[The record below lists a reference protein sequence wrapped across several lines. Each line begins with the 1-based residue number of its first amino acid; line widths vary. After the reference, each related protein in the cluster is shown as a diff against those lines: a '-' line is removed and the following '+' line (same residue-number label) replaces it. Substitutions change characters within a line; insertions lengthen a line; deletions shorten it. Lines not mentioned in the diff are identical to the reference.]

1 MPKKREYLD
10 VLGVLYALMR
20 ELRSKP
26 RNEVE
31 AHFDDPTQS
40 PIFQRFPSVIKNDE
54 LLTFICDYCRL
65 IIIGNARTH
74 EIELLMDEEIQTVK
88 HDKLKAYHSMV
99 TISEAFPALGIVAA
113 VLGVIKAMG
122 ALDQAPEVLGHLIG
136 AALVGTFAGIFF
148 SYAVVS
154 PIANNIKVVREK
166 KMRLYVIV
174 KQTLL
179 AFMNGAM
186 PQIAL
191 EHGRKTISAYE
202 RPTIDEVEQ
211 ETLAPAVAATPR
223 PHARRRRSRHGG
235 GSARIGAGRDS
246 LAELFAGSSN
256 FSSAADAAR
265 GVRPCCGC
273 LHRRAGAAARAAA
286 TGDPAGTWRAG
297 RLPTCWART
306 TARAPSV
313 CCTPRGGTPAVLSAD
328 RDAVFAIV
336 EAMLGGD
343 GSHQAQAPDRP
354 LSRPRA
360 TSIAAI
366 ARRYPTRR
374 ARAPAAKFPPM
385 ETAMTRKKAE
395 VTRRSRSARAERAA
409 RAGSAGAAGART

>member
-1 MPKKREYLD
+1 MTIIVGLIITLGCLLGGFVAMGGHVHVIWQPWEYVIICGSALGTFVVSNPMKTIKDSGKGVLEAFKHDVPKKREYLD
-10 VLGVLYALMR
+10 VLGVLYSLMR

-31 AHFDDPTQS
+31 AHFDDPAQS
-40 PIFQRFPSVIKNDE
+40 PIFQRFPSVVKNGE

-74 EIELLMDEEIQTVK
+74 EIESLMDEEIQTVK
-88 HDKLKAYHSMV
+88 TDKLKAYHSMI

-211 ETLAPAVAATPR
+211 ETLAP
-223 PHARRRRSRHGG
+223 GG
-235 GSARIGAGRDS
+235 GGA
-246 LAELFAGSSN
+246 E
-256 FSSAADAAR
+256 ADALR
-265 GVRPCCGC
+265 KE
-273 LHRRAGAAARAAA
+273 AA
-286 TGDPAGTWRAG
+286 
-297 RLPTCWART
+297 
-306 TARAPSV
+306 
-313 CCTPRGGTPAVLSAD
+313 
-328 RDAVFAIV
+328 
-336 EAMLGGD
+336 
-343 GSHQAQAPDRP
+343 
-354 LSRPRA
+354 
-360 TSIAAI
+360 
-366 ARRYPTRR
+366 
-374 ARAPAAKFPPM
+374 
-385 ETAMTRKKAE
+385 
-395 VTRRSRSARAERAA
+395 
-409 RAGSAGAAGART
+409 

>member
-1 MPKKREYLD
+1 VTIIVGLMITLGCLLGGFVAMGGHVHVIWQPWEYVIICGSALGTFVVSNPMKTIKDCGKGIVEALKYAVPKKREYLD

-40 PIFQRFPSVIKNDE
+40 PIFQKFPSVIKNGE

-74 EIELLMDEEIQTVK
+74 EIESLMDEEIQTVK
-88 HDKLKAYHSMV
+88 HDKLKAYHSMI

-211 ETLAPAVAATPR
+211 ETLSP
-223 PHARRRRSRHGG
+223 GG
-235 GSARIGAGRDS
+235 G
-246 LAELFAGSSN
+246 
-256 FSSAADAAR
+256 
-265 GVRPCCGC
+265 
-273 LHRRAGAAARAAA
+273 
-286 TGDPAGTWRAG
+286 
-297 RLPTCWART
+297 
-306 TARAPSV
+306 
-313 CCTPRGGTPAVLSAD
+313 
-328 RDAVFAIV
+328 
-336 EAMLGGD
+336 GGD
-343 GSHQAQAPDRP
+343 TEARKE
-354 LSRPRA
+354 
-360 TSIAAI
+360 AA
-366 ARRYPTRR
+366 
-374 ARAPAAKFPPM
+374 
-385 ETAMTRKKAE
+385 
-395 VTRRSRSARAERAA
+395 
-409 RAGSAGAAGART
+409 

>member
-1 MPKKREYLD
+1 MTIIVGLVITLGCVLGGFMAMGGHVGVIWQPWEYVIICGSALGTFVVANPMKTIKDSGKGIVEAFKYSVPKKREYLD
-10 VLGVLYALMR
+10 VMGVLYALMR

-31 AHFDDPTQS
+31 AHFDDPAQS
-40 PIFQRFPSVIKNDE
+40 PIFQRFPSVVKNDE

-65 IIIGNARTH
+65 IVIGNARTH
-74 EIELLMDEEIQTVK
+74 EIESLMDEEIQTVRS
-88 HDKLKAYHSMV
+88 DKLKAYHSMV

-122 ALDQAPEVLGHLIG
+122 ALDQAPEYLGALIG

-211 ETLAPAVAATPR
+211 ETMAP
-223 PHARRRRSRHGG
+223 GG
-235 GSARIGAGRDS
+235 GGD
-246 LAELFAGSSN
+246 
-256 FSSAADAAR
+256 ADAAR
-265 GVRPCCGC
+265 KE
-273 LHRRAGAAARAAA
+273 AA
-286 TGDPAGTWRAG
+286 
-297 RLPTCWART
+297 
-306 TARAPSV
+306 
-313 CCTPRGGTPAVLSAD
+313 
-328 RDAVFAIV
+328 
-336 EAMLGGD
+336 
-343 GSHQAQAPDRP
+343 
-354 LSRPRA
+354 
-360 TSIAAI
+360 
-366 ARRYPTRR
+366 
-374 ARAPAAKFPPM
+374 
-385 ETAMTRKKAE
+385 
-395 VTRRSRSARAERAA
+395 
-409 RAGSAGAAGART
+409 